1 VSKEVG
7 APSPRGSSGYEG
19 SGGTGERIDASLL
32 LTNPFAPSL
41 FDYQLA
47 PPSNVRVKPTEN
59 QRRLVELSERCVE
72 SEPKSSF
79 TRQSPPRTEPRNG
92 ADVENV
98 EHREQQDEA
107 KAIDAFADR

>member
-1 VSKEVG
+1 VG
-7 APSPRGSSGYEG
+7 RRPEEARATRVRVAGARELTLPC
-19 SGGTGERIDASLL
+19 

-72 SEPKSSF
+72 SEPKSTF
-79 TRQSPPRTEPRNG
+79 TRQPSSRTEPRNG
-92 ADVENV
+92 ADAENV

-107 KAIDAFADR
+107 KAVDALVDR